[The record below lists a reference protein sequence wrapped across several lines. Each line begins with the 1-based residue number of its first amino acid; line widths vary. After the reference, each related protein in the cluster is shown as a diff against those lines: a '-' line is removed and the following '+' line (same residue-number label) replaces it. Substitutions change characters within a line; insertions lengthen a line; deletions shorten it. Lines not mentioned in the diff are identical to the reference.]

1 MASSR
6 AVSSPRAR
14 AGRSGAAASPTIPRV
29 KTPPGQKPALKSG
42 QKPGQKKRAAD
53 VAGRRR
59 APAKPVRPAAS
70 ARVTGRGGSGGRGS
84 SGGRGRGP
92 GSNGRRPPRPRGGSR
107 RLSRTTIAVLVVVGL
122 MVTGIGGLTAA
133 YFWAA
138 SGITS
143 SMLAQPPAPLSTLD
157 LYTPEQRANA
167 ETIIDVASA
176 QGLGDDAATIGVM
189 TAMGESGL
197 RAINYGDL
205 VGPDSRGLFQQ
216 RDNGH
221 WGSLEQR
228 MDPVHASTMFFRDLQ
243 KVPGWQALRPTEAAH
258 AVQRNADSEHYTKFY
273 GPARALVVAILDER
287 AGRSTPTPTILPTEA
302 PVS

>member
-1 MASSR
+1 
-6 AVSSPRAR
+6 
-14 AGRSGAAASPTIPRV
+14 
-29 KTPPGQKPALKSG
+29 
-42 QKPGQKKRAAD
+42 
-53 VAGRRR
+53 
-59 APAKPVRPAAS
+59 
-70 ARVTGRGGSGGRGS
+70 
-84 SGGRGRGP
+84 
-92 GSNGRRPPRPRGGSR
+92 
-107 RLSRTTIAVLVVVGL
+107 
-122 MVTGIGGLTAA
+122 MVTGLGGLTAA

-197 RAINYGDL
+197 RTIDYGDL
-205 VGPDSRGLFQQ
+205 AGPDSRGLFQQ

-228 MDPVHASTMFFRDLQ
+228 MDPVHSSGMFFRDLQ

-258 AVQRNADSEHYTKFY
+258 AVQLNADSEHYTKFY